1 MTIAMISARTSGE
14 ASVTKKSFS
23 ALLSL
28 SNGARSGVQIR
39 NELAFE
45 ARDLVLQHQLAFLQP
60 LHLQLVGIH
69 VERQAHD
76 YLIEIPML
84 DAQVAQLLEVPE
96 KLAIDVVFGFRHR
109 RACGA

>member
-1 MTIAMISARTSGE
+1 MTIAMISARASGE

-23 ALLSL
+23 ALLSV

-45 ARDLVLQHQLAFLQP
+45 ARDLVLQHQFAFFQA
-60 LHLQLVGIH
+60 LHLQLVRIH

-76 YLIEIPML
+76 HLIEIPML
-84 DAQVAQLLEVPE
+84 DTQVAQLFEILE
-96 KLAIDVVFGFRHR
+96 KLAIDVVFGF
-109 RACGA
+109 